1 MINTNDS
8 MDILIGKLDNIF
20 QSQTTDEGYSTYSKF
35 INYKRNDDEDISGY
49 IIEYEHLHKQIID
62 FDMKLFDPVLT
73 FKLIDGANLLDD
85 DRKLALTIDNDM
97 KFENMKSAFKWL
109 LSKTKSLY
117 DNQADRQL
125 RIKEAETYFTK
136 NKSKGKQYG
145 KYSQN
150 NKKLNPPNKIDKV
163 SHCLICDSNMQNRS
177 MPSQIWQCSGTSHQN
192 ETDSDHE
199 NCEEVTVVLM
209 TRPCRYC
216 QT

>member
-49 IIEYEHLHKQIID
+49 IIQYEHLHKQIID

-97 KFENMKSAFKWL
+97 KFENMKSAFK
-109 LSKTKSLY
+109 
-117 DNQADRQL
+117 
-125 RIKEAETYFTK
+125 
-136 NKSKGKQYG
+136 
-145 KYSQN
+145 
-150 NKKLNPPNKIDKV
+150 
-163 SHCLICDSNMQNRS
+163 
-177 MPSQIWQCSGTSHQN
+177 
-192 ETDSDHE
+192 
-199 NCEEVTVVLM
+199 
-209 TRPCRYC
+209 
-216 QT
+216 